1 MLKGSVR
8 EIIPITVQKISLRV
22 PAGRRVRRVHLLT
35 AAKDVRYRADG
46 NTIFLEVP
54 SIALHEVV
62 AVDFSA

>member
-35 AAKDVRYRADG
+35 AAKDVRYRAGG